1 MLNTPIGSIT
11 DRELKM
17 SYWYVTHK
25 LAIKKW
31 LVVLLLILTI
41 LLWFYVGW
49 QLVFYAINSE
59 AESIRTN
66 RLLFSGVA
74 GLDKLES
81 TVPQQLQFAG
91 INLLAGQGGRN
102 DFYIQVFNPNPNWLA
117 TFDYQFIGSELQAE
131 KRRGFVLPGQQKY
144 LMGLGLETK
153 AVQVEVTDQKWQR
166 INHFAEIKEARLRFS
181 VTNEKYISSQT
192 SGESNKISFALT
204 NYSPYNYWETGV
216 QAILYSRG
224 KAVTVNYVVLDQL
237 KTGETR
243 QVEMHWNE
251 ELPKIDSLEIIPDI
265 NILDEDNIM
274 PQDSPIGL

>member
-74 GLDKLES
+74 GFTYTIDEWAKYLFLEKIDVTIDYAREEVS
-81 TVPQQLQFAG
+81 CDQFADNYTNSSRG
-91 INLLAGQGGRN
+91 TRLGKNDLFTRVNFKANEDLSFQYISNFEFDEDGRYNHVGSEYRIRSGLTWLVALEFFNGSDNSYYGRWKRN
-102 DFYIQVFNPNPNWLA
+102 DRIITSL
-117 TFDYQFIGSELQAE
+117 
-131 KRRGFVLPGQQKY
+131 KY
-144 LMGLGLETK
+144 E
-153 AVQVEVTDQKWQR
+153 
-166 INHFAEIKEARLRFS
+166 F
-181 VTNEKYISSQT
+181 
-192 SGESNKISFALT
+192 
-204 NYSPYNYWETGV
+204 
-216 QAILYSRG
+216 
-224 KAVTVNYVVLDQL
+224 
-237 KTGETR
+237 
-243 QVEMHWNE
+243 
-251 ELPKIDSLEIIPDI
+251 
-265 NILDEDNIM
+265 
-274 PQDSPIGL
+274 